1 MKIRKL
7 FVTLFTA
14 AFIAGNFLPT
24 TATTI
29 NASEV
34 QDIESLD
41 AASGRYSFLNT
52 LDNSAEIASREGMV
66 GRFYVPDVG
75 INIALFDVTGMPLAE
90 RSPYVDGEDN
100 GLWQESKNLVV
111 IGDHNGEGFET
122 IADITPGETL
132 CYVQSGKNV
141 MSFRCVEKGIGSNVT
156 TALLDENGQSLT
168 ARKGYAV
175 LTYCCA
181 DPTGKSIYYA
191 LWVPEEPNDE
201 AVH

>member
-1 MKIRKL
+1 MNIRKL

-14 AFIAGNFLPT
+14 FFVAGNMLPS
-24 TATTI
+24 ATITI
-29 NASEV
+29 KAAEV
-34 QDIESLD
+34 QDIESPD
-41 AASGRYSFLNT
+41 TDSGHYSFLNT
-52 LDNSAEIASREGMV
+52 PDNSAEIASRKGMV

-75 INIALFDVTGMPLAE
+75 INVALFDVTGMPLAE

-122 IADITPGETL
+122 IADIIPEDTI
-132 CYVQSGKNV
+132 CYVQTGEEV
-141 MSFRCVEKGIGSNVT
+141 LSFRCVEKGIGSNVT

-191 LWVPEEPNDE
+191 LWVPEGPNDE